1 MKKEF
6 PLWQDDNCH
15 THIMNCVE
23 LMTLEEVPQL
33 VNTGIFSLRI
43 EGRRREYGLAE
54 VIRVYRKVLDMGDE
68 GLDSPDVQ
76 KFIESMKTRG
86 YTKGHLLRGVE

>member
-1 MKKEF
+1 
-6 PLWQDDNCH
+6 
-15 THIMNCVE
+15 
-23 LMTLEEVPQL
+23 
-33 VNTGIFSLRI
+33 
-43 EGRRREYGLAE
+43 
-54 VIRVYRKVLDMGDE
+54 MGDE